1 MKEPEM
7 TNEELKISLELAK
20 QGEVL
25 AQRNLGHMYSLDGDY
40 ENAHYWLTEASKQG
54 DLESIYALAVL
65 YKLGHGVPK
74 NIEMSFTFLKIA
86 AMGGNA
92 QAQQTLKEWEDAAN
106 NN

>member
-7 TNEELKISLELAK
+7 TDKELEISLELAK
-20 QGEVL
+20 GGEVL
-25 AQRNLGHMYSLDGDY
+25 AQRNLGHMYSIEGDY

-74 NIEMSFTFLKIA
+74 NIEMSFTFLQIA
-86 AMGGNA
+86 ATNGYP